1 MNNTI
6 NNQAKDEVR
15 GLLNELVVT
24 PVSSDFGEKLKEL
37 KENISKLS
45 SAIDEISTLQG
56 QIVQLRSYTQTIND
70 SLNEVAESVS
80 GCETNSNVIKQKT
93 KDINIKFDG
102 VDKKLQEVAD
112 SVSDCQTNCN
122 EIKQKTKEVDEKL
135 VRADKTL
142 QVVADNVSG
151 CQTNCNE
158 IKQKTKEVDEKLVR
172 ADKTLQVVADNV
184 SGCQTNCNEIKQKT
198 KEVDERISRVTEELL
213 KLNDISKVLESVDIK
228 IDQLSLL
235 LNSNEKFNLI
245 EKKLSTQI
253 QNASQGMDNRFH
265 EKSQEISEYH
275 IRQYKLNKVS
285 FLLIIIISLINLLG
299 LIGVVMMQYIY

>member
-45 SAIDEISTLQG
+45 SVIDEISTLQG

-112 SVSDCQTNCN
+112 SVSD
-122 EIKQKTKEVDEKL
+122 
-135 VRADKTL
+135 
-142 QVVADNVSG
+142 
-151 CQTNCNE
+151 
-158 IKQKTKEVDEKLVR
+158 
-172 ADKTLQVVADNV
+172 
-184 SGCQTNCNEIKQKT
+184 CQTNCNEIKQKT

>member
-24 PVSSDFGEKLKEL
+24 PVSSDLGEKLKEL

-112 SVSDCQTNCN
+112 SVSD
-122 EIKQKTKEVDEKL
+122 
-135 VRADKTL
+135 
-142 QVVADNVSG
+142 

>member
-1 MNNTI
+1 MLFFI
-6 NNQAKDEVR
+6 
-15 GLLNELVVT
+15 
-24 PVSSDFGEKLKEL
+24 DFL
-37 KENISKLS
+37 
-45 SAIDEISTLQG
+45 DEISTLQG
-56 QIVQLRSYTQTIND
+56 QIVQLRNYTQTIND

-112 SVSDCQTNCN
+112 SVSD
-122 EIKQKTKEVDEKL
+122 
-135 VRADKTL
+135 
-142 QVVADNVSG
+142 

-275 IRQYKLNKVS
+275 IRQYKLSKVS